1 MTGESKAPDLE
12 LSPEAMQEMG
22 QAAVRAAC
30 EHIAG
35 LPQAPRS
42 GLEGAADLARSLCEP
57 APEAGTDFPVLLDF
71 LMKTVF
77 PASINS
83 AHPTYV
89 AYVPGGGLYPSA
101 VADFLGAA
109 MNRFT
114 GAWFAAPAAVRLET
128 NVLEWFAGWMG
139 YPAAARGILT
149 SGGSLANFSA
159 VVTARKHL
167 LGDDLSRGTIYA
179 SNQTHHCVLKV
190 AGLAGIPEKNMRLLD
205 VDGGYRARPD
215 LFEKAIEADLRA
227 GLKPFFLVANAGTT
241 NTGAVDPM
249 VELAEVARRRDLWY
263 HIDAAY
269 GGFFRL
275 CDEGRRRLAG
285 IELSDSIV
293 LDPHKGLFV
302 PYGSGSLLVKD
313 GELLRKAHTMSAEY
327 LQDVA
332 TPDDESSP
340 ADYSPELSRSYR
352 GLRVWLP
359 LKLYGVRAFRAN
371 LEEKL
376 AVASW
381 LYERF
386 RSEPGC
392 ECLGRPDLSI
402 VAYRFRPPRGD
413 ANDFNRRLLA
423 AVNKGRKL
431 FISSTI
437 LDGKFVLRACVLSF
451 RTHQAEA
458 EMVFDTIASEAR
470 RLFRD

>member
-1 MTGESKAPDLE
+1 MNDNEIAPNLE
-12 LSPEAMQEMG
+12 IGPEAMSEMG
-22 QAAVRAAC
+22 EAAVRAVC

-35 LPQAPRS
+35 LPEAPRS
-42 GLEGAADLARSLCEP
+42 GLEGAADLARSLREP
-57 APEAGTDFPVLLDF
+57 APETGTDFSALLDF

-109 MNRFT
+109 VNRFT

-139 YPAAARGILT
+139 YPASARGILT

-179 SNQTHHCVLKV
+179 SNQTHHCVMKV
-190 AGLAGIPEKNMRLLD
+190 ASLAGIPEKNVRLLD
-205 VDGGYRARPD
+205 VDSRTRARPE

-227 GLKPFFLVANAGTT
+227 GFKPFFLVGNAGTT

-249 VELAEVARRRDLWY
+249 VELAEVARRRGLWY

-332 TPDDESSP
+332 TPDGEISP

-392 ECLGRPDLSI
+392 ECLGKPDLSI

-413 ANDFNRRLLA
+413 ADDFNRRLLA
-423 AVNKGRKL
+423 VVNAGRKL
-431 FISSTI
+431 FISSTVV
-437 LDGKFVLRACVLSF
+437 DGKFILRACVLSF
-451 RTHQAEA
+451 RTHRAEA
-458 EMVFDTIASEAR
+458 EMVFDTVVSEAR
-470 RLFRD
+470 RLLRS